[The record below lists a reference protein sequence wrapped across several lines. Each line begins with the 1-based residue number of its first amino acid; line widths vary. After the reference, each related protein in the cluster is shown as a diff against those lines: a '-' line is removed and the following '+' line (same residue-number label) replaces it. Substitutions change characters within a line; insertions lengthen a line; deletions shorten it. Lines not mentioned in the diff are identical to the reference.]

1 MISDLKVAFVARRSI
16 AVMMALCLIGGC
28 SWFNDDEGIF
38 VNQTDDYISVQ
49 EPPPLVVPED
59 LDSVRVQDAFPVPEI
74 VQQPRPQ
81 MFPGRAPRPT
91 AIFANDTREDVR
103 IQRLGDRSW
112 LVVPEP
118 PSVVWPQVKQFLADN
133 GVSIDAELP
142 YLGFI
147 DSEWLEVEDTAYR
160 DVIRERLKNQKL
172 AESSLGG
179 VDRFRI
185 KLEQGLRDR
194 TSEIHVRHQSAPS
207 QPAADRLGFSPAR
220 TTSALVSAEQEFLAE
235 LGAYVAARVAEQS
248 VSMVAQGI
256 STQTKAVMTRD
267 GEGNPALRLNLD
279 FDRAWATVATAL
291 GNAGVE
297 ILNQDR
303 DSRRYDALIEQ
314 STITGE
320 DVSWFCRLLPCD
332 AEGERK
338 VTVALQPD
346 NERRAPDG
354 SASVDPGAA
363 STLDDSYLVSVLD
376 ESGDFTDADY
386 ATEVL
391 ILLRDFSG

>member
-1 MISDLKVAFVARRSI
+1 MLDLALTWRRAVILLVAA
-16 AVMMALCLIGGC
+16 CLSGGC

-38 VNQTDDYISVQ
+38 VNQTDDYISVE

-59 LDSVRVQDAFPVPEI
+59 LNSVRVQDAFPVPEI
-74 VQQPRPQ
+74 VEQPRPQ

-133 GVSIDAELP
+133 GVAIDAELP
-142 YLGFI
+142 YLGFL
-147 DSEWLEVEDTAYR
+147 DSQWLEVEDIAYR
-160 DVIRERLKNQKL
+160 DVIRERLKNQKMAEGEL
-172 AESSLGG
+172 AG

-194 TSEIHVRHQSAPS
+194 TSEIHVRHQSAQS
-207 QPAADRLGFSPAR
+207 QPESDRVGFSPAR
-220 TTSALVSAEQEFLAE
+220 TASDLVTAEQEFLAE

-256 STQTKAVMTRD
+256 STQTKAIMTRD
-267 GEGNPALRLNLD
+267 GQGNPALRLNLD

-303 DSRRYDALIEQ
+303 NSQRYDASIAQ
-314 STITGE
+314 SLITGE
-320 DVSWFCRLLPCD
+320 EASWYCRFLPC
-332 AEGERK
+332 ASEGER
-338 VTVALQPD
+338 TVSIALAED
-346 NERRAPDG
+346 TTAETAEVSNT
-354 SASVDPGAA
+354 AA
-363 STLDDSYLVSVLD
+363 SGLDDAYLVSVLD
-376 ESGDFTDADY
+376 ASGDAVDMDY

-391 ILLRDFSG
+391 VLLRDFSG

>member
-1 MISDLKVAFVARRSI
+1 MILDLNVARTLRRS
-16 AVMMALCLIGGC
+16 MTLLLALGIVSGC

-59 LDSVRVQDAFPVPEI
+59 LDSIRVQDAFPVPEI
-74 VQQPRPQ
+74 AQQPRPQ

-142 YLGFI
+142 YLGFL
-147 DSEWLEVEDTAYR
+147 DSQWLEVEDIAYR

-172 AESSLGG
+172 AESTLGG

-194 TSEIHVRHQSAPS
+194 TSEIHVRHQSAAS
-207 QPAADRLGFSPAR
+207 QPEADRVGFSPAR
-220 TTSALVSAEQEFLAE
+220 TTSMLVTAEQEFLAE

-267 GEGNPALRLNLD
+267 GAGNPALRLNLD

-297 ILNQDR
+297 ILDQDR
-303 DSRRYDALIEQ
+303 DTRRYDARIEQ
-314 STITGE
+314 STITGAE
-320 DVSWFCRLLPCD
+320 ASWYCRLLPCE
-332 AEGERK
+332 ANGEQRISI
-338 VTVALQPD
+338 ALESD
-346 NERRAPDG
+346 TTRRSPDG
-354 SASVDPGAA
+354 TASAQAAGAN
-363 STLDDSYLVSVLD
+363 TLDDAYLVSVLD
-376 ESGDFTDADY
+376 ESGAMADADY

>member
-1 MISDLKVAFVARRSI
+1 MILAVKLAFPVRRSI
-16 AVMMALCLIGGC
+16 VLLLTLGLVGGC

-49 EPPPLVVPED
+49 EPPALIVPED

-74 VQQPRPQ
+74 NQQPRPQ

-118 PSVVWPQVKQFLADN
+118 PSVVWPQVKQFMADN
-133 GVSIDAELP
+133 GVSIDSELP
-142 YLGFI
+142 YLGFL
-147 DSEWLEVEDTAYR
+147 DSEWLEVEDTTYR

-172 AESSLGG
+172 AEDALGG

-194 TSEIHVRHQSAPS
+194 TSEIHVRHQSAAS
-207 QPAADRLGFSPAR
+207 QPASDRVGFSPAR
-220 TTSALVSAEQEFLAE
+220 TASMLVSAEQEFLAE

-256 STQTKAVMTRD
+256 STQTKAVITRD
-267 GEGNPALRLNLD
+267 DEGHPALRLNLD

-297 ILNQDR
+297 ILDQDR
-303 DSRRYDALIEQ
+303 DSRRYDALIAQ
-314 STITGE
+314 SIITGE
-320 DVSWFCRLLPCD
+320 EASWYCRLLPCD
-332 AEGERK
+332 AKGERS
-338 VTVALQPD
+338 VSIAL
-346 NERRAPDG
+346 APD
-354 SASVDPGAA
+354 ATRRTQDAVDPAVSA
-363 STLDDSYLVSVLD
+363 LDDAYLVSVLD
-376 ESGDFTDADY
+376 ESGGAVDTDY